1 MNTPLDLEID
11 VLYSRT
17 LQKYCPVK
25 GIIKIYDVSE
35 DGTQI
40 ISCVGGFQT
49 DQLLN
54 EGKNNVV
61 IEKELGTSKL
71 KMEINIVNKSEKRTE
86 DRLGIMPRQ
95 NSSK

>member
-1 MNTPLDLEID
+1 
-11 VLYSRT
+11 
-17 LQKYCPVK
+17 
-25 GIIKIYDVSE
+25 
-35 DGTQI
+35 
-40 ISCVGGFQT
+40 
-49 DQLLN
+49 
-54 EGKNNVV
+54 VV